1 MAFTT
6 GFPERVL
13 SIIPSS
19 MHLCSCASN
28 RCLFK
33 LFHEHF
39 RSPEKLVIAH
49 RSWLTRTPMRGQALN
64 LIKLSLLPTVKPP
77 MTWFTVTGP
86 PNSSKAYSGTY
97 NPISERSLSEHKI
110 RRKKSLK
117 YLRSIPQKYFASSM
131 FVKVK

>member
-6 GFPERVL
+6 GFPVRVL

-19 MHLCSCASN
+19 IHLCSCASN
-28 RCLFK
+28 RCLFNV
-33 LFHEHF
+33 FVSIF
-39 RSPEKLVIAH
+39 AIWNNNIFAH

-97 NPISERSLSEHKI
+97 INPSARGPFRSMNNEASHISTSEASL
-110 RRKKSLK
+110 RNTL
-117 YLRSIPQKYFASSM
+117 LVACL
-131 FVKVK
+131 

>member
-19 MHLCSCASN
+19 IHLCSCASN
-28 RCLFK
+28 RRLFMMSISVSQRK
-33 LFHEHF
+33 LTIFT
-39 RSPEKLVIAH
+39 H
-49 RSWLTRTPMRGQALN
+49 RSWLTRTPMRGQARN

-97 NPISERSLSEHKI
+97 
-110 RRKKSLK
+110 
-117 YLRSIPQKYFASSM
+117 
-131 FVKVK
+131 